1 MLFTEFWNIML
12 ATDSYKAS
20 HHAMLPEDLEYM
32 ESYGESRGGEFYF
45 TVFFGMQYYLKSYL
59 GGVQVTEEKIKEAV
73 EFYNQHF
80 GIDNVFNEAGWRHI
94 LTKHGGKLP
103 LKIEAVKEG
112 SIIPTSNMLYKI
124 SSTDKKCAWLV
135 NWVETLLMKTWYPIT
150 IATNSIAGKEILKLH
165 WETTGET
172 SNVDFLLH
180 DFGYRGVAS
189 EEQAW
194 IGGAAH
200 LLSFKGTD
208 TIAGIRMLQKYY
220 EAPMCGFSV
229 PASEHMVMTVRGRDK
244 EIETYREILRNHGL
258 GTKFENVPLSL
269 VSDTYDVMNVCRF
282 IFDDEEC
289 RKLIMER
296 KAPFVIRPDSGDPA
310 EILDECMTIVAD
322 KFGYTTNSKG
332 FKTVYNKIKFLQGD
346 GITIYT
352 MHEILNKLEAK
363 GWSIDNLIFGSGG
376 GLLQSFNRYTLKF
389 AIKAAYAIIGGVGV
403 DVYKDPITAKGSKK
417 SKRGILRTIFNPE
430 FGYKTINQYDTV
442 EGEDM
447 LQLVFLN
454 GDLFNIQTYED
465 ILHTMSIE
473 EQKLDNLVTHDGE

>member
-1 MLFTEFWNIML
+1 MN
-12 ATDSYKAS
+12 
-20 HHAMLPEDLEYM
+20 
-32 ESYGESRGGEFYF
+32 
-45 TVFFGMQYYLKSYL
+45 
-59 GGVQVTEEKIKEAV
+59 
-73 EFYNQHF
+73 
-80 GIDNVFNEAGWRHI
+80 
-94 LTKHGGKLP
+94 TKL
-103 LKIEAVKEG
+103 
-112 SIIPTSNMLYKI
+112 N
-124 SSTDKKCAWLV
+124 
-135 NWVETLLMKTWYPIT
+135 N
-150 IATNSIAGKEILKLH
+150 KEIDDIISMKM
-165 WETTGET
+165 
-172 SNVDFLLH
+172 H

-189 EEQAW
+189 EELAW

-220 EAPMCGFSV
+220 GAPMCGFSV
-229 PASEHMVMTVRGRDK
+229 PASEHMVMTIRGREK
-244 EIETYREILRNHGL
+244 EIETYRAILKNHGN

-269 VSDTYDVMNVCRF
+269 VSDTYDIMNVCNF

-289 RKLIMER
+289 RNLIMER

-310 EILDECMTIVAD
+310 EVLNECMEIVAG

-346 GITIYT
+346 GITIHT

-363 GWSIDNLIFGSGG
+363 GWSIDNIIFGSGG
-376 GLLQSFNRYTLKF
+376 GLLQSFNRDTLKF

-417 SKRGILRTIFNPE
+417 SKRGILRTIYNPE

-465 ILHTMSIE
+465 ILHTMSID
-473 EQKLDNLVTHDGE
+473 EQKLDNLVKYDRE